1 MNLNEC
7 TKLDDEEQQL
17 SEIFGESPPQGKKY
31 YTLVKK
37 LPFPRV
43 SPCIVEAFVVFMADA
58 VRETLPR
65 SQTWL
70 IPRVNASGTQI
81 LVRG

>member
-7 TKLDDEEQQL
+7 TKLDEEEQQL
-17 SEIFGESPPQGKKY
+17 SEIFGESPPQGKKH
-31 YTLVKK
+31 YTLVK
-37 LPFPRV
+37 LPIPEGK
-43 SPCIVEAFVVFMADA
+43 SMYCGGVVFMADA

-81 LVRG
+81 LVRS